1 MFTSHYKTLF
11 VLVMTCASFTSFAEE
26 GVSKDKILIGQTIGI
41 TGTVAGPV
49 KEMLEGAN
57 AYFNAIN
64 SNGGVFGRKIK
75 LISLDDKFDPALS
88 AENTKKLINDEH
100 VFAMFQSRGTPHT
113 QAMLPILEKYNVPL
127 IAPSTGAAIFHD
139 PVLPL
144 VFNVRPRYQL
154 EVAKGIEFF
163 ALAGYKKIGLLH
175 VDDTFGKDGL
185 AGFKV
190 AMKEHH
196 LEPAVITSFARV
208 SPDYSLA
215 ATNILAADPAALII
229 VSSEKNTVDVIKEIR
244 KKGGK
249 MTIMTLS
256 NNSSDAFISHLGTDA
271 SGIMLSQITP
281 APELL
286 SSVLG
291 QELRTAG
298 KMSKV
303 TYSYAAMEGFV
314 SAKVLVEGL
323 RKAGPNLT
331 REQFIR
337 ALESIKSEDLGGI
350 SLTYSTSNHSG
361 SEYVELTMI
370 GKKRAYIR

>member
-1 MFTSHYKTLF
+1 MFTSTYKTLF
-11 VLVMTCASFTSFAEE
+11 ALVMGCISFTSFAEE
-26 GVSKDKILIGQTIGI
+26 GVSNDKILIGQTIGI

-57 AYFNAIN
+57 AYFNAVN
-64 SNGGVFGRKIK
+64 AKGGVFGRKIK
-75 LISLDDKFDPALS
+75 LISLDDKFDPALT
-88 AENTKKLINDEH
+88 AENTNRLINDEH

-163 ALAGYKKIGLLH
+163 TLAGYKKIGLLH

-185 AGFKV
+185 AGFTN
-190 AMKEHH
+190 AMKAHH
-196 LEPAVITSFARV
+196 LEPTVIASFARV
-208 SPDYSLA
+208 NPDYALA
-215 ATNILAADPAALII
+215 ATKILAADPAALII
-229 VSSEKNTVDVIKEIR
+229 VSSEKNTVEVIKEIR
-244 KKGGK
+244 SKGSK

-256 NNSSDAFISHLGTDA
+256 NNSSDAFINHLGKDA
-271 SGIMLSQITP
+271 SGIMVSQITP

-291 QELRTAG
+291 QELRSTG

-303 TYSYAAMEGFV
+303 SYSYATMEGFV

-331 REQFIR
+331 REQFIK
-337 ALESIKSEDLGGI
+337 ALESIKREDLGGI
-350 SLTYSTSNHSG
+350 SLTYSANNHSG
-361 SEYVELTMI
+361 SEYVELTML
-370 GKKRAYIR
+370 GKKRAYVR

>member
-1 MFTSHYKTLF
+1 MIVLAGISLTSW
-11 VLVMTCASFTSFAEE
+11 SED
-26 GVSKDKILIGQTIGI
+26 GVSKDRILIGQTIGI

-57 AYFNAIN
+57 AYFNSVN

-75 LISLDDKFDPALS
+75 LITFDDKFDPAIS
-88 AENTKKLINDEH
+88 AGNTRKLIVDEH

-127 IAPSTGAAIFHD
+127 IAPSTGATIFHE

-185 AGFKV
+185 AGFKT
-190 AMKEHH
+190 AMTAHH
-196 LEPAVITSFARV
+196 LDPTVITSFARV
-208 SPDYSLA
+208 NPDYATAA
-215 ATNILAADPAALII
+215 ATIISANPAALVI
-229 VSSEKNTVDVIKEIR
+229 VSSEKNTVEVIKEIR
-244 KKGGK
+244 AKGGK

-256 NNSSDAFISHLGTDA
+256 NNSSDAFINHLGSNA
-271 SGIMLSQITP
+271 AGIMLSQITP
-281 APELL
+281 APELV

-291 QELRTAG
+291 QELRIAALQ
-298 KMSKV
+298 SKI

-331 REQFIR
+331 REQFIK
-337 ALESIKSEDLGGI
+337 ALESIKREDLGGI
-350 SLTYSTSNHSG
+350 SLSYSPNNHSG

-370 GKKRAYIR
+370 GKKRAYVR